1 MSRWQGSCLTL
12 LSVLP
17 TTNREGIFQILNSDP
32 RRSIFH
38 IPYLASFSFVPA
50 LLGEIL
56 VDLPQPL
63 VFNQVVLGEGR
74 HLL

>member
-1 MSRWQGSCLTL
+1 MIP
-12 LSVLP
+12 V
-17 TTNREGIFQILNSDP
+17 
-32 RRSIFH
+32 
-38 IPYLASFSFVPA
+38 PYLASFSLVPA

-74 HLL
+74 HFLGGFLGSGLWGRVSGRS